1 MADSTMNLDHIH
13 ARLLAALKGIAEGKD
28 VRDTVAVQPYGSST
42 KIFTALNDA
51 AKHLD
56 ESFADDDLALVDQAN
71 ERVGLK
77 RAGNKKNDIALAILR
92 AFVPPKKA

>member
-1 MADSTMNLDHIH
+1 M
-13 ARLLAALKGIAEGKD
+13 AALKGIAEGKH
-28 VRDTVAVQPYGSST
+28 VSDTVSVQPYGTST
-42 KIFTALNDA
+42 KIFTALSDA

-56 ESFADDDLALVDQAN
+56 EPFADDDLALVDQAN

-77 RAGNKKNDIALAILR
+77 RIDNKKNDIALAILR